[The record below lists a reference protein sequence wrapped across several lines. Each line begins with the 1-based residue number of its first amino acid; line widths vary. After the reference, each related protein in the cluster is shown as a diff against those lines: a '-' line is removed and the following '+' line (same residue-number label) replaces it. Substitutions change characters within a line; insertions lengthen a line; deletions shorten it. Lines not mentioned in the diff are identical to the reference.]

1 MNQKKFALPFVVFL
15 FLSCSLGLIVR
26 AELPASYQKWLEE
39 EVVYIISSG
48 EKDVF
53 LKLESDRERH
63 LFVQA
68 FWRHRD
74 PSPGSAA
81 NEFKDEHYRR
91 LQHVD
96 QIYGRETTGAG
107 WQTDRGRIYIILG
120 EPNDVQRFESHDQ
133 VYPAEVWFYQG
144 MSHRG
149 LPPAFHLIFFQERGI
164 GDYRLYSPLSDGP
177 QALLTSYYG
186 DPVDY
191 SAAYRQLREFVPE
204 LSNISLALIPGDSA
218 VQQGRPSLTSDL
230 LVNKID
236 SVLQDE
242 VEDRYARK
250 FLEYKDVVEVEYST
264 NFIDSDSLIHVTQ
277 DPSGIALVQYA
288 LEPERLSV
296 SNYGDRFTTTLRL
309 NGTVTDAAGK
319 AIYQFE
325 KDIDLDFTEAQLQQI
340 NRRPVSI
347 RDVFPLIPGDF
358 HLSVLL
364 QNEASQE
371 FTSMERV
378 LHIPSRSEEP
388 QITSLLLGYQ
398 MNQKPVPQGGVRPF
412 QSGVHQINFQA
423 NRVFLQKDQ
432 LVVAFQLQGLGV
444 SQRDQADLRFILFQ
458 EEEEIHSFNKPVA
471 AYPDAPDYLEV
482 LSLDKL
488 PPAHYRIRV
497 SLEIKGQELLHAENE
512 FDVTHAAGIPRPWVY
527 SKVVAGIHDPIYA
540 YTLGSQMLNSGK
552 TQEAKDFLKKAY
564 QSDPKNLEFALGFVR
579 VLLISR
585 AFADI
590 PPVLSPFLTEAEVL
604 RFELYTA
611 LGEAYRQM
619 GEYQQAVPVFQAAL
633 THHGLA
639 VPVLNALADCYDHL
653 GQFSLALSTWEKS
666 LDVDSRQPAV
676 ALIVKDMKER
686 K

>member
-1 MNQKKFALPFVVFL
+1 MYQKKYELAFYVFL
-15 FLSCSLGLIVR
+15 VLVCSLGPVTR
-26 AELPASYQKWLEE
+26 AELPVNYQKWLEE
-39 EVVYIISSG
+39 EVVYIISSS
-48 EKDVF
+48 EKEVF
-53 LKLESDRERH
+53 LQLESDRERH

-74 PSPGSAA
+74 PSPGSSN
-81 NEFKDEHYRR
+81 NEFKDEHFRR
-91 LQHVD
+91 LQHV
-96 QIYGRETTGAG
+96 QVFGRGTTKDG

-133 VYPAEVWFYQG
+133 VYPSEVWFYQG

-191 SAAYRQLREFVPE
+191 LAAYRQLREFVPE

-236 SVLQDE
+236 AVPLDQ

-264 NFIDSDSLIHVTQ
+264 NFIDSESLIHLTT
-277 DPSGIALVQYA
+277 DPSGITFVQYA
-288 LEPERLSV
+288 LEPERLSFRNV
-296 SNYGDRFTTTLRL
+296 RDRFTTTLRL
-309 NGTVTDAAGK
+309 NGSITDATGK
-319 AIYQFE
+319 AIYQFK

-340 NRRPVSI
+340 THRPVSI

-358 HLSVLL
+358 HFSVLL

-371 FTSMERV
+371 FTSMEKA
-378 LHIPSRSEEP
+378 LHIPMRSEEP
-388 QITSLLLGYQ
+388 QITALLLGYK
-398 MNQKPVPQGGVRPF
+398 MNQKSVPQGGVRPF
-412 QSGVHQINFQA
+412 QSGLHQINFQA

-432 LVVAFQLQGLGV
+432 LVVVFQIQGLGA
-444 SQRDQADLRFILFQ
+444 SQRDQADLRFTLLH
-458 EEEEIHSFNKPVA
+458 EGREVHSFVKPLA
-471 AYPDAPDYLEV
+471 AYTDAPDYLEV

-488 PPAHYRIRV
+488 IPAHYRIRV
-497 SLEIKGQELLHAENE
+497 SLEIKGQELLKAENE
-512 FDVTHAAGIPRPWVY
+512 FDVTHAESIPRPWVY

-540 YTLGSQMLNSGK
+540 YTLGIQMLNSGN
-552 TQEAKDFLKKAY
+552 TQEAKDFLEKAY
-564 QSDPKNLEFALGFVR
+564 QTDPKNLEFALGFVR

-585 AFADI
+585 AYTEI
-590 PPVLSPFLTEAEVL
+590 PPVLSPFLLGDDAP
-604 RFELYTA
+604 RFEVFTS
-611 LGEAYRQM
+611 LGEAHRQM
-619 GEYQQAVPVFQAAL
+619 GEYRQAVPVFQAAL

-666 LDVDSRQPAV
+666 LEINPQQAAV
-676 ALIVKDMKER
+676 VLMVKRMKER